1 MVPKCMSPLR
11 LPVLLTLLQAGP
23 ASAQDG
29 PGDPI
34 AGAKLAREVCAKCD
48 MVAEDQIDDPGVLA
62 PTFFEVVA
70 DPSVTALSLR
80 VFFRTPHANMPD
92 LMLSPEETD
101 NIVSYLLSLR

>member
-1 MVPKCMSPLR
+1 MHSFR
-11 LPVLLTLLQAGP
+11 LLALPALLW
-23 ASAQDG
+23 ASVAAAQEG

-34 AGAKLAREVCAKCD
+34 AGATLAREVCAKCHI
-48 MVAEDQIDDPGVLA
+48 VSEDQIDDPGVLA